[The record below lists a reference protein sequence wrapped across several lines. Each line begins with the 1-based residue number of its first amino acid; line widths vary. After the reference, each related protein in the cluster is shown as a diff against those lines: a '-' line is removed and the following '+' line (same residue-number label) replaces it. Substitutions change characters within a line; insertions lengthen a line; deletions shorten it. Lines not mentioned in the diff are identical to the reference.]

1 MSSDNRG
8 AENRACGAVRIGY
21 DWAVTMSAVL
31 QSPLVRLALSCAV
44 LVMAVYLVVRPSD
57 DAPSPA
63 TADPRSS
70 SSAASSV
77 FGPAPSSGPGVV
89 TIGGTVLPV
98 VGGGEG
104 EWQVLTPCA
113 RTVVVD
119 GTHIAGAHVVLDP
132 GHGGRET
139 GAVGPTG
146 VVEAELN
153 LDVAGRVA
161 ERLED
166 MGATVVLTRRSDERV
181 TLTTRAAIADA
192 LDPLVFVSIHHN
204 SGPTSPSDE
213 PGVQVFH
220 QQDEPES
227 ARLAGVLWEELRSAF
242 TPFSDQWSA
251 GLSTGVRARL
261 SADGDDYYGVLRGS
275 DGVPAVL
282 IEALYLSS
290 EPEATL
296 LADDAIRDAEADAIA
311 AAVVDWLG
319 TDRPG
324 SGFIGPLVA
333 EESAGGGG
341 GTDGCVDPPGL
352 TGP

>member
-1 MSSDNRG
+1 
-8 AENRACGAVRIGY
+8 
-21 DWAVTMSAVL
+21 MSAVL
-31 QSPLVRLALSCAV
+31 RSPLARLTLACVALVVAV
-44 LVMAVYLVVRPSD
+44 HLVVRPSD
-57 DAPSPA
+57 DPTPSLTTHPTSSDPTAP
-63 TADPRSS
+63 
-70 SSAASSV
+70 SV
-77 FGPAPSSGPGVV
+77 FGPAPRSGPGVI

-98 VGGGEG
+98 VGGHQG

-113 RTVVVD
+113 RTAVVD
-119 GTHIAGAHVVLDP
+119 GTHLAGAHVVLDP

-161 ERLED
+161 DRLAK
-166 MGATVVLTRRSDERV
+166 MGATVVLTRRSNERV
-181 TLTTRAAIADA
+181 TLTTRTAIADA

-204 SGPTSPSDE
+204 SGPTRPSDE

-220 QQDEPES
+220 QEDDPES
-227 ARLAGVLWEELRSAF
+227 TRLAGVLWEELRSAF

-251 GLSTGVRARL
+251 GRSTGVRARL
-261 SADGDDYYGVLRGS
+261 GTDGDDYYGVLRES
-275 DGVPAVL
+275 EGVPAVL

-311 AAVVDWLG
+311 ASVVDWLR

-352 TGP
+352 TGR